1 MQKLIVALLFLTFL
15 PVLMQSQAR
24 TEIAPSAPK
33 PSASEAD
40 APIIVDPP
48 ADFVGDGCSMFPDG
62 DYGDCC
68 QAHDRDYFRGGTK
81 AERKASDK
89 RLEQCVRAK
98 GHNFLS
104 KMIYLGVRI
113 GGVPWLPTSFRW
125 GFGQKKN

>member
-1 MQKLIVALLFLTFL
+1 
-15 PVLMQSQAR
+15 
-24 TEIAPSAPK
+24 
-33 PSASEAD
+33 
-40 APIIVDPP
+40 
-48 ADFVGDGCSMFPDG
+48 MFPDG

-68 QAHDRDYFRGGTK
+68 QAHDRDYYRGGTK

-98 GHNFLS
+98 GHKFLS